1 MFISMSINGGCCGFG
16 RRGATEFISKDAK
29 MKKRK
34 KKKEKK
40 KEKRKKK
47 KRKNGWRKERGKED
61 FII

>member
-34 KKKEKK
+34 E

-47 KRKNGWRKERGKED
+47 EEKKKEWVAQGRVA
-61 FII
+61 I